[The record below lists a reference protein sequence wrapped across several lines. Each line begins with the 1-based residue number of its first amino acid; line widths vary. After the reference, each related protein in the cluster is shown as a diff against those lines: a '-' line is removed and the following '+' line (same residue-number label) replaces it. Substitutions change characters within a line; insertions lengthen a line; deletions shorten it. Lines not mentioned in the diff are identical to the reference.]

1 MFDTTTIGYELP
13 VGGIS
18 GVEKEKVSKSKGSSR
33 SSGHQESLFPEKI
46 MEERKKG
53 KTSSSTTTT
62 ASITTTTKTASSSIP
77 TTKKLLQSN
86 HKTIQSL
93 YKNECVKAQD
103 FVNAMVGSTTSNNN
117 DDDVTSSPESCLE
130 LKMDSG

>member
-1 MFDTTTIGYELP
+1 
-13 VGGIS
+13 
-18 GVEKEKVSKSKGSSR
+18 
-33 SSGHQESLFPEKI
+33 

-53 KTSSSTTTT
+53 KTSSSTVT
-62 ASITTTTKTASSSIP
+62 ATITTTTKTVASSTIP
-77 TTKKLLQSN
+77 TNKKLLQSN

-103 FVNAMVGSTTSNNN
+103 FVKEMVGSTSKDDGNDVEV
-117 DDDVTSSPESCLE
+117 DDDVASSPESCLE